1 MKRTALAL
9 AAVAS
14 IATAGCFEYGRKST
28 GPTTN
33 LSELAGDW
41 ASGDLGDL
49 ANSCGNFRW
58 NVTEYTGS
66 TAAGSFGATCRGNL
80 NLDGTARGELVGSVI
95 NWSAAGIAS
104 APGMPSCAI
113 SLNGTATLK
122 DDRIEVPYSGN
133 TCLGPVSGTE
143 ILTKR

>member
-1 MKRTALAL
+1 MKRTALVL

-14 IATAGCFEYGRKST
+14 VATAGCFEYGREST
-28 GPTTN
+28 GPSTN

-41 ASGDLGDL
+41 ASGNLGDL

-58 NVTEYTGS
+58 NVTEYTGT
-66 TAAGSFGATCRGNL
+66 TAAGSFGATCQGNL

-122 DDRIEVPYSGN
+122 DDTIEVPYNGN

>member
-14 IATAGCFEYGRKST
+14 LATAGCFEYGRKTTGPST
-28 GPTTN
+28 G
-33 LSELAGDW
+33 LSELAGTW
-41 ASGDLGDL
+41 GSGDLGAI

-58 NVTEYTGS
+58 NVTEYTGT
-66 TAAGSFGATCRGNL
+66 TAAGSFGATCAGNL
-80 NLDGTARGELVGSVI
+80 NVEGTARGELVGAVI

-104 APGMPSCAI
+104 APSLPSCAI

-122 DDRIEVPYSGN
+122 GDTIEVPYSGN

-143 ILTKR
+143 ILRRR